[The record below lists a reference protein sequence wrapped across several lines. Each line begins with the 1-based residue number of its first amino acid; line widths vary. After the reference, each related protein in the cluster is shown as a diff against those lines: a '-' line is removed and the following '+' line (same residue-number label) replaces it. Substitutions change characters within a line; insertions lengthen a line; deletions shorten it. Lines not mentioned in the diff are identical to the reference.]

1 MRCMQPIEAAEVQ
14 AWNDFI
20 IFSIAGAGSLISGV
34 IYATWGMYLYVRYG
48 LCEENIS

>member
-1 MRCMQPIEAAEVQ
+1 MQPIEAAEVQ